1 MGKST
6 KIGNVHAGNKN
17 ANSKSGLGSFLTNK
31 DFNFPVDDSN
41 QNYSQNFF
49 EDKVKNSIDPFY
61 VNTGIQNKKPEIIS
75 LANFVPLDF
84 DNNNLRGP
92 FYEILEAKQDSLLIN
107 FSKYLEEINSPSLG
121 QTGGTSQLASVNLN
135 FIKTGSLQ
143 FSNYISDFLT
153 QIEKIRSRFNPT
165 YRLDETVIE
174 KFRIGNPD
182 SFGYPM
188 SVAEV
193 LFTNQENI
201 LNWTPTKTWI
211 QMCLELKEV
220 LKGGL
225 PYSFKSE
232 TSDIFFNNNPDF
244 LNNYKDPYLITDPLL
259 KSTKRFNFNTVQ
271 KQILPVFSDD
281 FVIDENN
288 MDLLL
293 TQANNLFVNGSLFNE
308 PVFSSE
314 EDLETS
320 ISKLSNLLCQELT
333 FSNNLR
339 QDVLD
344 IYGYPSN
351 KENFSDIWDY
361 LIGQAGK
368 DITDIDSDPLG
379 NKNSLISLS
388 QVVEN
393 DNTEVLTFEEKFLK
407 DDIFS
412 EYSSSDRLATI
423 TPGFYYYVESSLRYS
438 NFSFDT
444 SRLSKI
450 QTRLANNIKMLTMA
464 AQDMSFDQYPRA
476 YRSIGE
482 KVLNLSKYKNGQN
495 SGYDIDTFNA
505 FLSPIRLIRKIEN
518 EVLSPSHL
526 LKRNENYEEG
536 YITSEP
542 VGAFKDFSAVLIS
555 KSISDPKLR
564 SLLFLYVTLRINGSK
579 FSESVVNSVT
589 LNNQTTFFTFQE
601 LIAEKIYTRLSST
614 ITQLKD
620 DEINK
625 NLSKNSGL
633 YGTDNSK
640 LHSLKDIREYFKTS
654 GGNLPILDHIA
665 RMMISMLA
673 VTKFKKKSERII
685 TNKYNSPFKNEPE
698 TTSDD
703 YITQYS
709 GIQRTAFMA
718 GLFELCCLIVH
729 SANPERIT
737 AYVKSFFDKGL
748 VGAEEQNEYV
758 LDNDTSLDGIY
769 GTVSFDGYVVVK
781 KVYDAAIGKFNS
793 LGKLTNTEANFKDL
807 LKFGFIPSE
816 DLQTITPSEYQQIS
830 GIRGLKIDSVMVNS
844 EIKLYNYA
852 NLYRKYINRFAVY
865 VAGLKKQIDE
875 FYQILTNTQNSIFHL
890 LGAVLETKISQGGPQ
905 VQRNL
910 ITKEQLLLT
919 QNKLL
924 DLHERA
930 KSALNASLGTDR
942 SVLKD
947 TFYFSSFKESN
958 TFEGYLPVEDT
969 SLISWKFFIKRWFNS
984 GLQWSEQIS
993 FNKKIMSVGIPQN
1006 LVRYLSTNVSQYNP
1020 NNSRKL
1026 SSIIIINLFR
1036 IDNFLSTLIHKP
1048 ISYVFDLDR
1057 FPTKILKNYDT
1068 VPHNIKDVLMSENPP
1083 YLNRQAFPFYQVDY
1097 SNGKVSLKL
1106 FKNGTLEPEYQQN
1119 ILQDYSFL
1127 PSNVIDQINNNHID
1141 SFIAEEYLKYLTD
1154 VDFNENIYDNFTAIP
1169 TPGANFIA
1177 QTPSLPQLFNPQS
1190 QNKNS
1195 PVSTKKLIANST
1207 FLTVNPSALINDT
1220 LKIRKFDRVFHV
1232 LFDPDDFF
1240 VDEYATDPE
1249 TLEFAIQNQLVD
1261 RLDSNGNV
1269 TYKRRQNSTSAITYD
1284 QYFVTIEGYGN

>member
-49 EDKVKNSIDPFY
+49 EEKVKNSTDPFY

-75 LANFVPLDF
+75 LANFVPLEF
-84 DNNNLRGP
+84 DNNNLKGP

-107 FSKYLEEINSPSLG
+107 FSKYLEAINVPSLG
-121 QTGGTSQLASVNLN
+121 QTGGTNQFVTTNLN

-143 FSNYISDFLT
+143 FSDYITDFLT
-153 QIEKIRSRFNPT
+153 QLEKIRRRFNPT
-165 YRLDETVIE
+165 YRLDGSVIE

-193 LFTNQENI
+193 LFTSEENI

-225 PYSFKSE
+225 PYSFQSE
-232 TSDIFFNNNPDF
+232 ASDVFIPNNPDF
-244 LNNYKDPYLITDPLL
+244 LNNYKDPYLITPSLL
-259 KSTKRFNFNTVQ
+259 SNTKRFNFNSVQ
-271 KQILPVFSDD
+271 KQILPIFSDD

-293 TQANNLFVNGSLFNE
+293 TQANNLFVNGSMFNE

-314 EDLETS
+314 EDIETS
-320 ISKLSNLLCQELT
+320 IAKLSNLLCQELS
-333 FSNNLR
+333 FSNNMD
-339 QDVLD
+339 QGILD
-344 IYGYPSN
+344 NFGYPSN

-361 LIGQAGK
+361 LIGQPGK
-368 DITDIDSDPLG
+368 DITDIDSTPLG

-388 QVVEN
+388 QVVED
-393 DNTEVLTFEEKFLK
+393 DNTEVLTFEDKFLR

-412 EYSSSDRLATI
+412 DNSSSDRLAI
-423 TPGFYYYVESSLRYS
+423 LSPGFYYYIESSLRYS

-444 SRLSKI
+444 SRISKL
-450 QTRLANNIKMLTMA
+450 QSRLGNNYKMLSMIA
-464 AQDMSFDQYPRA
+464 GKMSFDQYPRP
-476 YRSIGE
+476 YRSLGE
-482 KVLNLSKYKNGQN
+482 KVLNLSKFKNGQN
-495 SGYDIDTFNA
+495 SGYDNDPFNS
-505 FLSPIRLIRKIEN
+505 FSRPIVLIRKIEN

-536 YITSEP
+536 YITSQP

-555 KSISDPKLR
+555 KSMSDPKLR
-564 SLLFLYVTLRINGSK
+564 SLLFLYVALRINGSK
-579 FSESVVNSVT
+579 FSESVVNSIT

-601 LIAEKIYTRLSST
+601 LIAEKIYSRLSTT
-614 ITQLKD
+614 IAQLKKEEVD
-620 DEINK
+620 K
-625 NLSKNSGL
+625 NLSKRADLKSDDLDTN
-633 YGTDNSK
+633 K
-640 LHSLKDIREYFKTS
+640 LHTLKDIRDYLKSS
-654 GGNLPILDHIA
+654 GGNLPILDNIA
-665 RMMISMLA
+665 RMMLSILS

-685 TNKYNSPFKNEPE
+685 TTKYNSPFKNEPE

-729 SANPERIT
+729 AANPERII
-737 AYVKSFFDKGL
+737 AYVKSFIDKDIVDYKNV
-748 VGAEEQNEYV
+748 VGQDVEA
-758 LDNDTSLDGIY
+758 IY
-769 GTVSFDGYVVVK
+769 DIVSFDGYIVVSK
-781 KVYDAAIGKFNS
+781 IYDASIGKFNS
-793 LGKLTNTEANFKDL
+793 LGKLTNTESNFKDL

-844 EIKLYNYA
+844 ENKIYNYA
-852 NLYRKYINRFAVY
+852 NLYRKYINRFAIY

-875 FYQILTNTQNSIFHL
+875 FKQILSNTQNSIFHL
-890 LGAVLETKISQGGPQ
+890 MGAVLETKISEGGPQ

-924 DLHERA
+924 DLHERS
-930 KSALNASLGTDR
+930 KSAINASLGSDR

-969 SLISWKFFIKRWFNS
+969 SLVSWKLFVKRWFNS
-984 GLQWSEQIS
+984 GLQWSEQVS

-1006 LVRYLSTNVSQYNP
+1006 LVRYLSANVSQYNP
-1020 NNSRKL
+1020 NNSKKL
-1026 SSIIIINLFR
+1026 SSIIRINLFR

-1048 ISYVFDLDR
+1048 ISYVFDMDR

-1068 VPHNIKDVLMSENPP
+1068 IPHNIKDVLMSDNPP

-1097 SNGKVSLKL
+1097 SNGKVGLRL

-1127 PSNVIDQINNNHID
+1127 SSDVIDQINNNHID
-1141 SFIAEEYLKYLTD
+1141 SFIAEEYLKYLSD
-1154 VDFNENIYDNFTAIP
+1154 VDFNENIYDNFSSIP
-1169 TPGANFIA
+1169 TATSSPSFV
-1177 QTPSLPQLFNPQS
+1177 QTPPTLTQLFNPPTT
-1190 QNKNS
+1190 NTNN
-1195 PVSTKKLIANST
+1195 VSTKKLIANST
-1207 FLTVNPSALINDT
+1207 FLTINPSELVNNT
-1220 LKIRKFDRVFHV
+1220 LKIRKFDRVFHI

-1240 VDEYATDPE
+1240 VDEIQTDSE
-1249 TLEFAIQNQLVD
+1249 TLRFAINNQLVD
-1261 RLDSNGNV
+1261 RLDTNGNV
-1269 TYKRRQNSTSAITYD
+1269 VYKRRQNNVSAVTYD
-1284 QYFVTIEGYGN
+1284 QYFVTIEGY